1 MRPSSSGAPRPAS
14 HSGAGRDCVVGVPR
28 PRRPRLAAPP
38 LALRR
43 SPPTRGPGVIAMTH
57 VGYLAAG
64 WGIGM
69 VSLAAYGLWTVR
81 RGRSL
86 AARVPPEERRWS

>member
-1 MRPSSSGAPRPAS
+1 M
-14 HSGAGRDCVVGVPR
+14 
-28 PRRPRLAAPP
+28 LAF
-38 LALRR
+38 
-43 SPPTRGPGVIAMTH
+43 TH

-64 WGIGM
+64 WGI
-69 VSLAAYGLWTVR
+69 SLAVLGAYAVRTVR